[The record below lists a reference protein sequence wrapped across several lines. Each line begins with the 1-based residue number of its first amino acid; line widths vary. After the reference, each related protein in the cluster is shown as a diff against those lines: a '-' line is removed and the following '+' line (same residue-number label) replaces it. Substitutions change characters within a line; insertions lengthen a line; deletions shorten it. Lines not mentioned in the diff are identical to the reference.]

1 MQKSEYMNNIF
12 KNVKTYLL
20 SLMPKRALDWQSV
33 GLTVVLVQIAAV
45 RLVISGWVPK
55 LEIIQII
62 SFYAVVLGLLMGYGS
77 MQRNRVAWMAFEFG
91 ILLIPWQLLYTLDEA
106 NRSAFVDQNLRV
118 IFSRIFDSIL
128 LFIQNKPIYDSL
140 FFVFLTAIGFWIVG
154 TYVGYRLTRHNDF
167 LDAIFAPGVIIL
179 VVQMYDPWVPLRI
192 WALAVYLFFSLIL
205 LGRMYY
211 LENKKGWNKGNF
223 FRSPDMEMEF
233 SRTILISAALAV
245 VIAWSIPE
253 VLTSIKPA
261 ASAWRRVMRPFTDR
275 VANGFKALE
284 SPYGGSTPS
293 SNFYGSDL
301 RLGNFTPTGEIP
313 VFYVQVDNSD
323 TDVLRYYWR
332 GRIYDKYENGQWVA
346 TNSTEKSFNSK
357 KDEIEISNP
366 NNRTEVKIKFT
377 VNFPEQELV
386 YAPTELTWINRNGKM
401 IMDSKKGNPQEAI
414 ALLASSNLV
423 AGDTYEVRALIAT
436 PTIQELQSASTQYPT
451 WIKEEYLQ
459 VPQKIR
465 PPLQQ
470 LAEEI
475 TSSATNPYDKAQAI
489 TLYLRQEISYQSSI
503 TENVPSGKDPLLWV
517 LFDYKKGFCMYSASA
532 EVLLLRSIGIPA
544 RMAVGFAEGE
554 YDSKTNRYTVSR
566 LDAHAW
572 PEVYFPEIG
581 WIEFEPTGNQDP
593 LNRPQERIINPTNNT
608 ASTPQIGPINS
619 ESSGREPSAAIE
631 EGVQPTTETAS
642 NWTRYVYPAL
652 FIIFLAV
659 AMYLVKTYSLTKRL
673 PVYLTER
680 YAQNGAQPP
689 NWLAN
694 WVRWTN
700 FLPIERAYHAINIS
714 LRWIGHPQPQ
724 YKTPTERANI
734 LKQAI
739 PSAQDAVD
747 ELTRQ
752 YQNALFTARPVNL
765 TIARRASL
773 KLLYKTW
780 QVRTFNRK
788 SLKKRYN

>member
-1 MQKSEYMNNIF
+1 MNNIF

-20 SLMPKRALDWQSV
+20 SLMPQRALDWQSV

-62 SFYAVVLGLLMGYGS
+62 SFYAIALGLLMGYGS

-91 ILLIPWQLLYTLDEA
+91 ILLIPWQLLYTVDEA
-106 NRSAFVDQNLRV
+106 NRSAFVDQNLRE

-313 VFYVQVDNSD
+313 VFYVQVENSD

-346 TNSTEKSFNSK
+346 TSSTEKSFNSK

-386 YAPTELTWINRNGKM
+386 YAPTELTWIDRDGKM
-401 IMDSKKGNPQEAI
+401 IMDSKEGNPQETL
-414 ALLASSNLV
+414 ALLATSSFV
-423 AGDTYEVRALIAT
+423 AGDMYEVRALIAT
-436 PTIQELQSASTQYPT
+436 PTIQELQRASIQYPT

-459 VPQKIR
+459 VPENIR

-554 YDSKTNRYTVSR
+554 YDGQTDRYTVSR

-593 LNRPQERIINPTNNT
+593 LNRPQERIISPTNNT

-642 NWTRYVYPAL
+642 NWTRYVYHAL

-659 AMYLVKTYSLTKRL
+659 AIYLVKTYSLTKRL

-680 YAQNGAQPP
+680 YAQNGTQPP

-739 PSAQDAVD
+739 PSALDAVD

-780 QVRTFNRK
+780 QVRTFNGK
-788 SLKKRYN
+788 SIKKRYN